1 VTRKAED
8 RASTPWEKIMSAF
21 LSLLAAA
28 LIASA
33 GTDFTDA
40 APAMPASSRT
50 ADTAPGLVTPFE
62 SWAGLDLEL
71 VRLPGEKGPADPSAG
86 SA

>member
-1 VTRKAED
+1 MTAL
-8 RASTPWEKIMSAF
+8 

-33 GTDFTDA
+33 NPDGSDDSGTEIRTL
-40 APAMPASSRT
+40 APAPTSRPAGD
-50 ADTAPGLVTPFE
+50 AAPGLVTPFE

-71 VRLPGEKGPADPSAG
+71 VRLPGATEPSDPSAG

>member
-1 VTRKAED
+1 MT
-8 RASTPWEKIMSAF
+8 AF

-33 GTDFTDA
+33 GGNVSTDDSLDSSPGPGTPAPTAASTRMADA
-40 APAMPASSRT
+40 
-50 ADTAPGLVTPFE
+50 APGLVTPFE

-71 VRLPGEKGPADPSAG
+71 VRLPGAAEPSDPSAG